1 MAKGLLTQPKVL
13 LLDEPT
19 RGIDVG
25 AKSEIFQIMSRLA
38 GEGYGVVFV
47 SSELKEVLAMSDRI
61 LVLSRGSHHRRART
75 ARGQRKQKLVAAS
88 AVGHRPRHGGQTL
101 ATSAATGIGMQP

>member
-1 MAKGLLTQPKVL
+1 VVVAKGLLTQPKVL

-25 AKSEIFQIMSRLA
+25 AKSEISEIINRLA
-38 GEGYGVVFV
+38 EQNYGVIFV

-61 LVLSRGSHHRRART
+61 LVMCKGRITGEFTHQEAT
-75 ARGQRKQKLVAAS
+75 EEKLVAAS
-88 AVGHRPRHGGQTL
+88 AIGLGSSNGGNNHGSGY
-101 ATSAATGIGMQP
+101 